1 MHGPYNMET
10 RNNYKT
16 LVACSTDPTEEEV
29 FIGFP
34 VVVDINITHN
44 N

>member
-1 MHGPYNMET
+1 MET

-16 LVACSTDPTEEEV
+16 RVAWSMDPTEEEV

-34 VVVDINITHN
+34 VVVDINITYN
-44 N
+44 KWPRY